1 MLSPV
6 GLRILHISE
15 SDTAGGAARTAY
27 KLHSGLIAAGHS
39 SRMLVGRRVTD
50 DPEIDSIKRHA
61 GWRALDRAAGTVTGA
76 LDLQY
81 AFYPSSFR
89 AAYDP
94 WFREADVVQ
103 LHNLHGSYFSFTAL
117 PLLSRRKPLVWLL
130 QDQWAMTGHIA
141 YSLDC
146 DRWRTGCG
154 ACPHLAEYPRLRRDT
169 TALMWKLKR
178 ATYRRTQL
186 TLVAPSRWL
195 GGLAA
200 ESPLLRDFP
209 LERIPHGVDTSIFTP
224 RPRDEARR
232 RLGLPLD
239 RPICLFV
246 ASYLDERRKG
256 LHYVEQALAGLDDPP
271 LLVLVGERAPKLAVE
286 THVLGPVGSD
296 EELSWVYSAGDVHAV
311 PTVADALTQ
320 TAIESISCGTPC
332 VSFDRGGVA
341 DVVRDGESGLQV
353 PFGDVPALGA
363 AIDRLVHDDEL
374 RERLSRDGRA
384 LAERELS
391 VDVQVRSYLALYERV
406 IGR

>member
-1 MLSPV
+1 
-6 GLRILHISE
+6 
-15 SDTAGGAARTAY
+15 
-27 KLHSGLIAAGHS
+27 
-39 SRMLVGRRVTD
+39 MLVGRRVTD
-50 DPEIDSIKRHA
+50 EPEIDSIKRRPL
-61 GWRALDRAAGTVTGA
+61 WRALDRAAGTVTDA

-89 AAYDP
+89 VAYDP
-94 WFREADVVQ
+94 WFRDADVVQ

-154 ACPHLAEYPRLRRDT
+154 ECPHLDEYPRLRRDT
-169 TALMWKLKR
+169 TALLWKLKR
-178 ATYRRTQL
+178 AAYKRTDL

-195 GGLAA
+195 GQLAQ
-200 ESPLLRDFP
+200 ESPLLARFP
-209 LERIPHGVDTSIFTP
+209 LERIPHGVDTHVFRP
-224 RPRDEARR
+224 RPQEEARR
-232 RLGLPLD
+232 RLGLPID
-239 RPICLFV
+239 RPLCLFV

-256 LHYVEQALAGLDDPP
+256 LHSLEEALKTLPEPP
-271 LLVLVGERAPKLAVE
+271 LLVLAGERAPKLAVE
-286 THVLGPVGSD
+286 THELGPVGSD
-296 EELSWVYSAGDVHAV
+296 EELAWVYAAGDVHAV

-353 PFGDVPALGA
+353 PFGDIPALGA
-363 AIDRLVHDDEL
+363 AIQRLVSDTEL

-391 VDVQVRSYLALYERV
+391 VDVQVRSYLALYERLAAEAAT
-406 IGR
+406 